1 MPPENLLSYILSLK
15 EQIQIIE
22 HNVATLDAADVYL
35 YDYLKLYVEEITKL
49 QHQVDRLYTDVRKG
63 KFPTE
68 MRLEYKIARRF
79 TLKHLEEAAALL
91 NETELYDYPFLV
103 DHGKEIDLQGFSL
116 ARPISELEA
125 AARGTQEEKR
135 VFEECRRLSQ
145 TFDNSNESLLS
156 IYEQGKAKSHIYQLV
171 SSIIKEEFE
180 GEAFQNRYADLVL
193 EIQEQDE
200 HIKEL
205 QQQQLELKKE
215 QKRQELLKRK
225 EKKEE
230 LKRFRAHQI
239 KPKPQHPQT
248 SSPKAQ
254 PPQAKNTTSMKV
266 SKQRATPTKPAPR
279 KSKDKEQVDE
289 VVLKRTRD
297 FRHFLLALGIH
308 PDVLHGIMASIQSTM
323 PSLIR
328 EHVDKNFKSLFE
340 CTDIPQIEN
349 WISKIDI
356 IRNNNLVNP
365 PTVTFFSRWLKQYIS
380 FLKTL

>member
-1 MPPENLLSYILSLK
+1 MPSENLRSHILSLK

-22 HNVATLDAADVYL
+22 HNVATLDAGDVYL

-49 QHQVDRLYTDVRKG
+49 QHQVDRLYTEVRNG

-68 MRLEYKIARRF
+68 MGLEYKIARRF
-79 TLKHLEEAAALL
+79 TLKHLEAAAFLL
-91 NETELYDYPFLV
+91 NESELYDYPFLV

-116 ARPISELEA
+116 AKPVAELEA
-125 AARGTQEEKR
+125 AANGTQEEKH
-135 VFEECRRLSQ
+135 VFEECRRLTQ
-145 TFDNSNESLLS
+145 TFDDSDDSL
-156 IYEQGKAKSHIYQLV
+156 IYVYEQGKLRRHIYQQV
-171 SSIIKEEFE
+171 NSIIKEEFE
-180 GEAFQNRYADLVL
+180 GEAIQNRYADLVL

-200 HIKEL
+200 RIKAL
-205 QQQQLELKKE
+205 RQQQLELQKE

-239 KPKPQHPQT
+239 KPKAQHPQT